1 MKKSIYSPKA
11 KIVVERLKE
20 LRKKAGLT
28 QRDLAVKLEVPRG
41 TIGRIELGDRRVDV
55 AEFHTILEVLGVNP
69 EREFRAI
76 AKSFSNL

>member
-1 MKKSIYSPKA
+1 MNKSIYSPKA

-28 QRDLAVKLEVPRG
+28 QRDLAAKLEVPRG